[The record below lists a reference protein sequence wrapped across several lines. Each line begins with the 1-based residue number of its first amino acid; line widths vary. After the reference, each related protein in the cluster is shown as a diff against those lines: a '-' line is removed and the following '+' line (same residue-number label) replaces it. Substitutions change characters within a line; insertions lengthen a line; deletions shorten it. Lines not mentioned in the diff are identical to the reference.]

1 MLSVSIG
8 TIIWT
13 SIAFLLVV
21 FILAKT
27 AWKPILNA
35 IKAREES
42 IEEALEAAEEA
53 ERRMRT
59 LQADNEKLIA
69 EARKEREEIIKS
81 AREAKEKIIE
91 EAKSRAKSEGNK
103 MIANAETAI
112 RAERAKAVTEL
123 KSLVGELSI
132 EIAEKI
138 LKEELSSTERQN
150 ELIASVMKDAKLN

>member
-42 IEEALEAAEEA
+42 IEEALASAEEA
-53 ERRMRT
+53 EKRMKT
-59 LQADNEKLIA
+59 LQADNEKLIV
-69 EARKEREEIIKS
+69 EARKEREEIVRS
-81 AREAKEKIIE
+81 AREVKDKMIE
-91 EAKSRAKSEGNK
+91 EAKSKAIEEANK
-103 MIANAETAI
+103 MIANAEVAI

-138 LKEELSSTERQN
+138 LKEKLSSTEKQN